1 MIRISRYAAIA
12 LILAGCAA
20 TQEPA
25 PTVVLGSAPPP
36 LQLQLPPSPS
46 PSLPLPSLPR
56 TEPAPV
62 ITAEERE
69 VIELIEYAQRVAA
82 MSPEQRRAEQT
93 VRNQAF
99 SRDKDVASRLRLA
112 LVLATPEAGV
122 EETARAESLLRPV
135 ASSGVDAGQPM
146 RLFARL
152 LYGLLHENAG
162 EKQRANQL
170 RNQLEALKDVERSM
184 LQRKQ
189 DNEPP
194 RK

>member
-12 LILAGCAA
+12 VVLAGCAA
-20 TQEPA
+20 SQEPA

-36 LQLQLPPSPS
+36 LQLQVPR
-46 PSLPLPSLPR
+46 PLPLPR

-62 ITAEERE
+62 ISGEERE
-69 VIELIEYAQRVAA
+69 VIGLIEYAQRVAA

-112 LVLATPEAGV
+112 LLLATPEAGV
-122 EETARAESLLRPV
+122 EDTARAESLLRPL
-135 ASSGVDAGQPM
+135 AGHGGDVSQPL

-152 LYGLLHENAG
+152 LHGLIHESAG

-189 DNEPP
+189 ENEHP

>member
-1 MIRISRYAAIA
+1 MPEEQQIVIRISRYAAIA
-12 LILAGCAA
+12 MVVAGCAA
-20 TQEPA
+20 SQAPA
-25 PTVVLGSAPPP
+25 PTVRLHPAPPP
-36 LQLQLPPSPS
+36 P
-46 PSLPLPSLPR
+46 LPR

-62 ITAEERE
+62 ISGEEFE
-69 VIELIEYAQRVAA
+69 VIELIKYAQRVAA
-82 MSPEQRRAEQT
+82 MSPEQKRAEQT
-93 VRNQAF
+93 IRNQAF
-99 SRDKDVASRLRLA
+99 SRDKDAASRMRLA
-112 LVLATPEAGV
+112 LVLATPEAGGEDV
-122 EETARAESLLRPV
+122 TRAENLLRPL
-135 ASSGVDAGQPM
+135 ASPGVDAGQPM

-152 LYGLLHENAG
+152 LYGLIHENVG

>member
-1 MIRISRYAAIA
+1 MIRIIRYAAIA
-12 LILAGCAA
+12 MVLAGCAA

-25 PTVVLGSAPPP
+25 PTVVHRSAPPPP
-36 LQLQLPPSPS
+36 LQL
-46 PSLPLPSLPR
+46 PLPLPR

-62 ITAEERE
+62 ISGEELE
-69 VIELIEYAQRVAA
+69 VIELIKYAQRVAA
-82 MSPEQRRAEQT
+82 MSPEQKRAEQT
-93 VRNQAF
+93 IRNQAF
-99 SRDKDVASRLRLA
+99 SRDKDVASRMHLA

-122 EETARAESLLRPV
+122 EEVTRAENLLRPV

-152 LYGLLHENAG
+152 LYGLIHENVG

-170 RNQLEALKDVERSM
+170 RSQLEALKDVERSM

>member
-12 LILAGCAA
+12 MVVAGCATSQA
-20 TQEPA
+20 PA
-25 PTVVLGSAPPP
+25 PTVVHRSAPPP
-36 LQLQLPPSPS
+36 LQLP
-46 PSLPLPSLPR
+46 PLPLPR

-62 ITAEERE
+62 ISGEELE
-69 VIELIEYAQRVAA
+69 VIELIKYAQRVAA
-82 MSPEQRRAEQT
+82 MSPEQKRAEQT
-93 VRNQAF
+93 IRNQAF
-99 SRDKDVASRLRLA
+99 SRDKDVASRMHLA

-122 EETARAESLLRPV
+122 EDVTRAENLLRPV

-152 LYGLLHENAG
+152 LYGLIHENAG

-170 RNQLEALKDVERSM
+170 RSQLEALKDVERSM

>member
-1 MIRISRYAAIA
+1 VIRISRYAAIA
-12 LILAGCAA
+12 MILAGCA
-20 TQEPA
+20 TSQQPA

-36 LQLQLPPSPS
+36 PPLALPV
-46 PSLPLPSLPR
+46 PLPR
-56 TEPAPV
+56 IEPAPV
-62 ITAEERE
+62 ISAEERE
-69 VIELIEYAQRVAA
+69 VIGLIEYAQRVAA

-122 EETARAESLLRPV
+122 EDTARAESLLRPV
-135 ASSGVDAGQPM
+135 ASSGGDTSLPL
-146 RLFARL
+146 RLFAK
-152 LYGLLHENAG
+152 LLHGLIHESAG

-170 RNQLEALKDVERSM
+170 RHQLEALKEVERSM